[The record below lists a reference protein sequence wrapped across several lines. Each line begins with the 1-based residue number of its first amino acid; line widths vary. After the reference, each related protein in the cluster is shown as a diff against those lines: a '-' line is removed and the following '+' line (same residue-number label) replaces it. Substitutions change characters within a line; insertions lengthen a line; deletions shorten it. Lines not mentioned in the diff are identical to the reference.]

1 MNNETAT
8 ELASAIRELRD
19 IVGQVA
25 TGHDHEW
32 VILSVKPPDPVN
44 QPPRLLAISAPPTS
58 VLLGCTVCRILDVR
72 ALPGTWTEVEITSI
86 MGFRKAGTDA
96 S

>member
-1 MNNETAT
+1 MNNETAA
-8 ELASAIRELRD
+8 ELTSAIRELRD

-44 QPPRLLAISAPPTS
+44 
-58 VLLGCTVCRILDVR
+58 
-72 ALPGTWTEVEITSI
+72 
-86 MGFRKAGTDA
+86 
-96 S
+96 